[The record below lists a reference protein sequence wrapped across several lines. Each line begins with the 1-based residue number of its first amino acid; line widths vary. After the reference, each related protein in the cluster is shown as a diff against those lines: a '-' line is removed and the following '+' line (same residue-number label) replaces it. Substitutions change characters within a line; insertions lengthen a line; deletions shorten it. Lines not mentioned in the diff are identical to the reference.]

1 MAYDLIFGKT
11 GRDWS
16 CGAHPAST
24 DPVGVVTQ
32 AQVDEL
38 AKDTN
43 REIVA
48 STNLA
53 IKLSHGKR
61 MPDAEKEPFKRFHR
75 KWLAFMDSHRRGCRV
90 EDALALWNFRKLN
103 ERFKSRFD
111 LLARM
116 ASTPVGKP
124 MEPAPAE
131 IKVPAPK
138 SSAWSWAVPLW
149 AGLAIAGLTWLGGTT
164 RKLAPIRRTT

>member
-1 MAYDLIFGKT
+1 MSYDLIFGKT
-11 GRDWS
+11 KRDWS

-32 AQVDEL
+32 AQVNEL
-38 AKDTN
+38 ARNTN
-43 REIVA
+43 SEIVRT
-48 STNLA
+48 TNLA
-53 IKLSHGKR
+53 IKLSRSKR
-61 MPDAEKEPFKRFHR
+61 MPDAEKEPFKKFHK
-75 KWLAFMDSHRRGCRV
+75 KWLSFMDSHKRGCRV

-111 LLARM
+111 LLAKM

-131 IKVPAPK
+131 IKTPAPRA
-138 SSAWSWAVPLW
+138 SAWSWAVPLW

-164 RKLAPIRRTT
+164 KKLTPMRRAS

>member
-131 IKVPAPK
+131 ITVPAPK

>member
-1 MAYDLIFGKT
+1 
-11 GRDWS
+11 
-16 CGAHPAST
+16 
-24 DPVGVVTQ
+24 VGVVTQ

-38 AKDTN
+38 AKNTN
-43 REIVA
+43 SEIVA

-53 IKLSHGKR
+53 IKLSRGKR
-61 MPDAEKEPFKRFHR
+61 MPDAEKEPFKKFHK

-90 EDALALWNFRKLN
+90 GDALALWNFRKLN
-103 ERFKSRFD
+103 ERFKARFD

-124 MEPAPAE
+124 METAPAE
-131 IKVPAPK
+131 IKAPAPAPRA
-138 SSAWSWAVPLW
+138 SAWSWAVPLW

-164 RKLAPIRRTT
+164 KKLTPMRRTS